1 MENLH
6 AVSHFNTKYLVLWT
20 TPKTLEPPWRN
31 RLKER
36 RIRSGLHSRIVE
48 FSRVKYFHTFVS
60 SLNCVPPIGANTDKR
75 RWSCHE
81 GLDRTFDLCCQRTI
95 RSESTRDKAGSLPPA
110 SRDYFMLFVIF
121 FFFYVN
127 WIPKIMVQF
136 CYLRLYFGID
146 IVSRRLLQW
155 IARIENGLKLRP
167 TTRYIRTYSNKK
179 STRLIQIM
187 KVTKKVTLK

>member
-6 AVSHFNTKYLVLWT
+6 AVPHFNKKYLVLWT

-31 RLKER
+31 RLKQQ

-48 FSRVKYFHTFVS
+48 FSRVKYFYTFVS
-60 SLNCVPPIGANTDKR
+60 SLNYVPSIGANTDKR

-121 FFFYVN
+121 FFFFLRQLNSKNNGPVLLSKTIFWHWYCFPSSAAMDCKDWK
-127 WIPKIMVQF
+127 WI
-136 CYLRLYFGID
+136 
-146 IVSRRLLQW
+146 
-155 IARIENGLKLRP
+155 E
-167 TTRYIRTYSNKK
+167 T
-179 STRLIQIM
+179 
-187 KVTKKVTLK
+187 

>member
-36 RIRSGLHSRIVE
+36 RIRSGLHSRIVK

-60 SLNCVPPIGANTDKR
+60 CLNYVPPIGANTDKR

-121 FFFYVN
+121 FLRQLNSKNNGPVLLSKTIFWHWYCFPSSVAMDCKDWK
-127 WIPKIMVQF
+127 WI
-136 CYLRLYFGID
+136 
-146 IVSRRLLQW
+146 
-155 IARIENGLKLRP
+155 E
-167 TTRYIRTYSNKK
+167 T
-179 STRLIQIM
+179 
-187 KVTKKVTLK
+187 